1 MPRLKFMI
9 VLIIVIASCKQL
21 HSQQVQITKEQL
33 VALTPLWKG
42 ERFPDG
48 RPKVP
53 DDILKRMK
61 SVSVE
66 EAWAVM
72 KNAGYGYQVAE
83 DWQVINPDS
92 VLVGRAVTATFM
104 PGRPDVWQAIDSFG
118 KKQGRRS
125 QNVWAVELLVKGDV
139 YVADQFGAHRNGP
152 TIGDNVGNAIYAR
165 TGNGIVYDGALRDVE
180 GLKEIGG
187 FTSFYTS
194 YDPSYHNP
202 GVGQSRDLTTMIVG
216 INQPTRIRTVTV
228 MPGDV
233 VGENHYLAYGF
244 RRMLEIGGVD
254 IIMPDLQKCGGLGE
268 GQRIANLANLYY
280 TPFAPHMVASFLG
293 AMASA
298 HVCASVPNFLILEWQ
313 SYFHTDPMFKDIIK
327 YDGEWVKDS
336 FITLSE
342 KPGIGVEINEEG
354 MKKYAIPGIPFFE

>member
-1 MPRLKFMI
+1 MSRLKFMAI
-9 VLIIVIASCKQL
+9 LLIVIASCKQL

-33 VALTPLWKG
+33 IALTPLWAG
-42 ERFPDG
+42 DRFPDG
-48 RPKVP
+48 RPKVA
-53 DDILKRMK
+53 DDIMKRMK

-83 DWQVINPDS
+83 GWQVINPDS

-104 PGRPDVWQAIDSFG
+104 PGRPDVWKAIDSAG
-118 KKQGRRS
+118 KKEGRRA

-165 TGNGIVYDGALRDVE
+165 SGNGIVYDGALRDVE
-180 GLKEIGG
+180 GLKEITG
-187 FTSFYTS
+187 FTAFYSS

-202 GVGQSRDLTTMIVG
+202 QVDRNGEKGDLTTMIVG

-233 VGENHYLAYGF
+233 VLGKLGVVVFIPPHLAE
-244 RRMLEIGGVD
+244 RVVTTSEIVRLRDMFGHQR
-254 IIMPDLQKCGGLGE
+254 LKE
-268 GQRIANLANLYY
+268 GKY
-280 TPFAPHMVASFLG
+280 TAGQIDARWSDE
-293 AMASA
+293 
-298 HVCASVPNFLILEWQ
+298 IE
-313 SYFHTDPMFKDIIK
+313 KDFSK
-327 YDGEWVKDS
+327 WLNDH
-336 FITLSE
+336 
-342 KPGIGVEINEEG
+342 INELPVPKEQIQ
-354 MKKYAIPGIPFFE
+354 KYLKDRTW